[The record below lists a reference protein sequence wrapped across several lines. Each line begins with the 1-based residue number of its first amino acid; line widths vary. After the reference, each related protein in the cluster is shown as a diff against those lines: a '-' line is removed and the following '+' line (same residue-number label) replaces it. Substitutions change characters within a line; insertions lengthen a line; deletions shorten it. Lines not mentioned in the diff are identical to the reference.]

1 TVDMFA
7 CNTPA
12 NRTPHTVISP
22 FSQLLASIIL
32 SPFYLMLLLILIPFP
47 LILSRASRHNPL
59 YFFYS
64 SKSLNKPTFLSI
76 AMSRFLE
83 PKLI

>member
-1 TVDMFA
+1 
-7 CNTPA
+7 
-12 NRTPHTVISP
+12 
-22 FSQLLASIIL
+22 
-32 SPFYLMLLLILIPFP
+32 LILIPFP

>member
-1 TVDMFA
+1 
-7 CNTPA
+7 
-12 NRTPHTVISP
+12 
-22 FSQLLASIIL
+22 
-32 SPFYLMLLLILIPFP
+32 LILIPFP

-76 AMSRFLE
+76 AMSRFLIQE
-83 PKLI
+83 AFHFKARLTVS